1 MQNSRVINF
10 PDRSSEDSTFSAFWE
25 ECREAGDYISCQRAK
40 QLFHATPEQY
50 FKNAGWVYVLG
61 NQYFADDVYKIGRT
75 SGRIEKRMRQ
85 LYTTGVPGEFDC
97 VHADWFSD
105 CCYAEAFIHERLQAY
120 RLGESREFF
129 WANLDKIHGAF
140 LTCHAFADPCP
151 DHMVE
156 QKLKRERHAMLSETI
171 RGTSLVTP
179 SDLEVPF

>member
-10 PDRSSEDSTFSAFWE
+10 PDRSSEESTFSEFWE
-25 ECREAGDYISCQRAK
+25 ECREAGERISYQRAK

-61 NQYFADDVYKIGRT
+61 NQYLADDVYKIGRT

-97 VHADWFSD
+97 VHADWFAD
-105 CCYAEAFIHERLQAY
+105 CCYAELFIHEHLKDY
-120 RLGESREFF
+120 RLEESREFF
-129 WANLDKIHGAF
+129 CADLDTISFAF
-140 LTCHAFADPCP
+140 MTCHAIGDPCP
-151 DHMVE
+151 GHMVE
-156 QKLKRERHAMLSETI
+156 QKLKRTRQAMLGETI
-171 RGTSLVTP
+171 RGISLVTP